1 MNSEQHHAK
10 TELPVYLTVDTS
22 TKQCS
27 ISLANPRK
35 VIKVHSWQTN
45 YNPTSE
51 LLPKIITALANS
63 DLTPNDIS
71 ALGVAVGPGGFSSI
85 RTGVSVVKGL
95 RIALEI
101 PAVGFNTLEAT
112 AYSYIDKHSLIT
124 PVLSI
129 GKGYFAW
136 ATYQVLKESLNLT
149 DTPKIGHANDIVN
162 QNLQNRFYC
171 GEGVKE
177 LTTLL
182 DKTSAKYEVTTDVSL
197 TNRIYGLTQLVTNY
211 FTHNPHKSGY
221 LNPIYLKEPL
231 IGNSYQRSKSQKP
244 LRHE

>member
-1 MNSEQHHAK
+1 MNSQRHHTK
-10 TELPVYLTVDTS
+10 TELPVYLIIDTS

-27 ISLANPRK
+27 ISIASPHK
-35 VIKVHSWQTN
+35 VIKVHSWQTH

-51 LLPKIITALANS
+51 LLPKLITILDNS
-63 DLTPNDIS
+63 NLTPNDIS
-71 ALGVAVGPGGFSSI
+71 ALGVATGPGGFSSI
-85 RTGVSVVKGL
+85 RTGISVVKGL
-95 RIALEI
+95 RIALNI

-112 AYSYIDKHSLIT
+112 AYSYVNKHPLIT
-124 PVLSI
+124 PILSI

-136 ATYQVLKESLNLT
+136 TTYQVVKESLNLI
-149 DTPKIGHANDIVN
+149 DTLKIGQANDIIN
-162 QNLQNRFYC
+162 QNLTNGFYC